1 MKPNPIRATKYNPL
15 VTGSACRCSIT
26 FYCRNGCVLPVH
38 EAKIA
43 SLRTGL
49 VNSKT
54 CLLKNP
60 IWILTIIP
68 HVIMA
73 RCGSGC
79 WRFFVRRI
87 RSGNPGLAPDFGD
100 FWTSFSTVAIYH
112 SFFFSRRSVLK
123 IFTARSSTHKPFILK
138 TKTCRRCSV
147 AKYTSSSSLKLAFCS
162 ICPFIDR
169 VGPRLPGNKYDLTK
183 IIAHKLQ
190 AHKPIIIIIA
200 LDSYKNDK
208 RPEN

>member
-1 MKPNPIRATKYNPL
+1 MFVKESDLNIDHYSARNNGPMWVGLLEVLCSPDSFREPRA
-15 VTGSACRCSIT
+15 SAR
-26 FYCRNGCVLPVH
+26 F
-38 EAKIA
+38 
-43 SLRTGL
+43 
-49 VNSKT
+49 
-54 CLLKNP
+54 
-60 IWILTIIP
+60 
-68 HVIMA
+68 
-73 RCGSGC
+73 
-79 WRFFVRRI
+79 WRFLNFFFNCCYL
-87 RSGNPGLAPDFGD
+87 SQ
-100 FWTSFSTVAIYH
+100 
-112 SFFFSRRSVLK
+112 FFFSRRSVLK

-190 AHKPIIIIIA
+190 AHKPIIIIA